1 LHYIVSFSNEAYGQA
16 TSINKIKEHLGTK
29 PGDSKPPY
37 KVPIPEEYYVHKNNT
52 SADGRRANA
61 AIVMLGR
68 YSMVMSG
75 EKWPLI
81 YFYVARNGDL
91 NGVMSS
97 MKQLEDRF
105 NKKFNY
111 PYVFLN
117 EEPFSEDFIAC
128 ALFMYTVQLSTH
140 AIPLQ
145 PYIRGH
151 RF

>member
-1 LHYIVSFSNEAYGQA
+1 MFTRTTLQRTAEEQMPPSSCSVGIQWLCPARSGRSYI
-16 TSINKIKEHLGTK
+16 
-29 PGDSKPPY
+29 
-37 KVPIPEEYYVHKNNT
+37 
-52 SADGRRANA
+52 
-61 AIVMLGR
+61 
-68 YSMVMSG
+68 
-75 EKWPLI
+75 
-81 YFYVARNGDL
+81 FYVARNGDL

-128 ALFMYTVQLSTH
+128 ALFIYTVQLSTH
-140 AIPLQ
+140 DIPLQ